1 MVVMMATEVAQRP
14 TRRWSLNEDSHEQLY
29 YQLYNLLFQ
38 EIVNGS
44 YKVGDLIPSETELVR
59 DLGVSRATIRKAM
72 ELLVS
77 NGLIERRRGRGSEVV
92 SDRPSSALRRVTS
105 YLKRTVSD
113 DAAAQKRVISAEIVP
128 ADSECAAALGVK
140 EGTPLYRLE
149 RVRCAGDT
157 PYYSE
162 VIHLTESHVPH
173 AMERDFSKESL
184 RSYYSNI
191 LHVSW
196 SRADQRVCAQAA
208 DERIAKLLHIKPGEP
223 VLKITRISFDSDD
236 IPREYMI
243 SIYRSDFYFL
253 EMSLES

>member
-1 MVVMMATEVAQRP
+1 MATEVAQKPARQ
-14 TRRWSLNEDSHEQLY
+14 WSLNEDSHEQLY

-77 NGLIERRRGRGSEVV
+77 NGLIERRRGRGSVVV

-113 DAAAQKRVISAEIVP
+113 DAAVQKRVISAEIVP
-128 ADSECAAALGVK
+128 ADNEGAAALGVE

-149 RVRCAGDT
+149 RVRCAGGV
-157 PYYSE
+157 PYYCE
-162 VIHLTESHVPH
+162 VICLTEAYVPH

-196 SRADQRVCAQAA
+196 PRADQRVCAQAA
-208 DERIAKLLHIKPGEP
+208 DVRIAELLRIAPGDP
-223 VLKITRISFDSDD
+223 VLKITRISFDSSDV
-236 IPREYMI
+236 PREYTV
-243 SIYRSDFYFL
+243 SVYRSDFYFL